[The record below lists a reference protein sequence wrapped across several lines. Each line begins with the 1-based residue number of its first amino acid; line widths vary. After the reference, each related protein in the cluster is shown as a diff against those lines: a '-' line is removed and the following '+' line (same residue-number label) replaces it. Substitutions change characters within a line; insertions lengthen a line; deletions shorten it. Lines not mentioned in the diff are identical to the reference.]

1 MGSGSSVAAPQREVS
16 HVSRG
21 KPAEETKTATHEFD
35 SCLPYTNFRDLFT
48 LKNYWKVVRRNERE
62 SGKALVSKY
71 LKSNPDNKKL
81 YERLKNINL
90 ATVDSSTVDPGFEK
104 VSAAYLKVFD
114 EVITAVEEKP
124 ADVSE
129 ACERLKGIGKMHKTK
144 VSSMDAGDFQKLE
157 EPFLNMINDVLQD
170 RYNEKVDTLFRKFF
184 QFCLKYILEGYNS

>member
-71 LKSNPDNKKL
+71 EIFIIFFFLFFFS
-81 YERLKNINL
+81 IFNL
-90 ATVDSSTVDPGFEK
+90 
-104 VSAAYLKVFD
+104 
-114 EVITAVEEKP
+114 
-124 ADVSE
+124 
-129 ACERLKGIGKMHKTK
+129 
-144 VSSMDAGDFQKLE
+144 
-157 EPFLNMINDVLQD
+157 
-170 RYNEKVDTLFRKFF
+170 LFFILISFF
-184 QFCLKYILEGYNS
+184 SYF